1 MNDIK
6 ALSIYFN
13 SELSSLLDMPV
24 YNDLQDNIKADTY
37 CVFYIL
43 SGEPITFVDNQ
54 LAFNS
59 FDVRITIWSKQW
71 QFDKIQSVIDY
82 FNSKQGLIVSDEAGS
97 FGLINSIVYE
107 GQESLRDNNDLSWYG
122 LQAIFRLHT
131 RPNLV

>member
-13 SELSSLLDMPV
+13 SELSTLLEVPV
-24 YNDLQDNIKADTY
+24 YNDLQENVKADTY

-71 QFDKIQSVIDY
+71 EFDMLQSVIDY
-82 FNSKQGLIVSDEAGS
+82 FNSKQGIIISDNEDS
-97 FGLINSIVYE
+97 GLINSIIYE
-107 GQESLRDNNDLSWYG
+107 GQESLRDNNDLNWYG